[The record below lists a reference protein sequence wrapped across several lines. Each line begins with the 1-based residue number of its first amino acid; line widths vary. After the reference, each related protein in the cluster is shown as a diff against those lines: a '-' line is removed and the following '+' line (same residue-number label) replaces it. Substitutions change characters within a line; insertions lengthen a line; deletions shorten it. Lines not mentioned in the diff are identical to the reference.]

1 MLRVEPEIIANQV
14 AAGTV
19 KLAFNPV
26 LDHGD
31 SSSLAHRTAECAGAQ
46 SPLAFWRMH
55 NRLFERQDEVWYS
68 GEEVV
73 MQLTDELGLDVDA
86 MRACLDDPAIND
98 KVVRLDQMRR
108 DLGIRLRPSFDI
120 NGKVVEGAVQYPQF
134 QQVFAEALAQ

>member
-1 MLRVEPEIIANQV
+1 MRVEPDIIANEV

-19 KLAFNPV
+19 SLAFNPV

-46 SPLAFWRMH
+46 SPLAFWQMH
-55 NRLFERQDEVWYS
+55 NLLFERQNEVWYS

-73 MQLTDELGLDVDA
+73 MQLTDELGLDADA
-86 MRACLDDPAIND
+86 MRTCLDDPVIND
-98 KVVRLDQMRR
+98 KIVRLDQMRR
-108 DLGIRLRPSFDI
+108 DQGIRLRPSFDI
-120 NGKVVEGAVQYPQF
+120 NGKVVEGAIQYAQF